1 MSHSEQVTM
10 KIGVSDYISTSH
22 FPVLLA
28 QELGLYEKE
37 GLKVVVR
44 AYEQAAKE
52 LDALR
57 DGDIDIASVGAHH
70 PLTVFK
76 GWKGAKLL
84 MAVGQCT
91 PWVLV
96 VRANLLGQRG
106 DFKGLK
112 GLRIGAAPEP
122 EKALL
127 YILRKAGVDPAK
139 AQITTGPVPGA
150 LAPGA
155 CTGVAAAK
163 ALETGQL
170 DGFWAN
176 ELGAALAVQSG
187 VGKVFADV
195 RHGEGPPGAEKVSF
209 SALVATDR
217 YLAKNPESVGKAI
230 CAVVKAQGIL
240 RESPEQAGPVAR
252 RLFPEEAAVA
262 VPAIVEANKEFYH
275 AEITAEAVSHL
286 HQFAKE
292 VGLLTED
299 VPYEKS
305 VALRFMPLWG
315 AQVLPS

>member
-10 KIGVSDYISTSH
+10 KIGVSDYISSSH
-22 FPVLLA
+22 FPILLA

-37 GLKVVVR
+37 GLSVVVR

-57 DGDIDIASVGAHH
+57 DGDIDLASVGAHH

-91 PWVLV
+91 PWALV
-96 VRANLLGQRG
+96 VRAQLLVQRG
-106 DFKGLK
+106 DFKGLE

-122 EKALL
+122 EKALR
-127 YILRKAGVDPAK
+127 YILRKAGVDLDR

-170 DGFWAN
+170 DGFWTN
-176 ELGAALAVQSG
+176 QLGVALAVQSG
-187 VGKVFADV
+187 AGKVFADI
-195 RHGEGPPGAEKVSF
+195 RHGEGPPGADKVSF
-209 SALVATDR
+209 TALVATDR
-217 YLAKNPESVGKAI
+217 YMAKNPESVGKAI

-252 RLFPEEAAVA
+252 RLFPEEAAA
-262 VPAIVEANKEFYH
+262 VVPGIVEANKDFYH
-275 AEITAEAVSHL
+275 AEITAEDMYHL

-299 VPYEKS
+299 VPYEES
-305 VALRFMPLWG
+305 VALRFMPFWG
-315 AQVLPS
+315 AQALPS